1 MSEEI
6 TNTSVCEIT
15 DGDSEGEMTTQDY
28 LEALLRRNKIPRT
41 REKKN
46 KLGDQS
52 LVQLP
57 HTKKT
62 ETKSA
67 TSLSKLNK
75 VKEVEKAGP
84 QEEVAQSS
92 PEGFKEFLADDVAQE
107 LVE

>member
-15 DGDSEGEMTTQDY
+15 DGESDGEMTTQDY

-46 KLGDQS
+46 KLSDN

-57 HTKKT
+57 HNKK
-62 ETKSA
+62 
-67 TSLSKLNK
+67 
-75 VKEVEKAGP
+75 KENAIQTGAAK
-84 QEEVAQSS
+84 QN
-92 PEGFKEFLADDVAQE
+92 
-107 LVE
+107 